1 MLFNSINF
9 ILFFIFIYILY
20 WYVFN
25 KNNIIQNLFLLISSY
40 FFYGAYKIEFLF
52 YLIIITT
59 LDFFFAF
66 LVANKN
72 KKIATFFLILGI
84 INNLG
89 FLFYFKYKNFFFE
102 QINYI
107 MNVSNSNTNNLE
119 ILLPIGISF
128 YIFHGLSYLFDIY
141 NKKILPLN
149 NIVDYSLFVSFFPL
163 LVAGPIERA
172 THLIPQIKKN
182 RIFNEVSFIEGCR
195 LILWGLFKKIIIA
208 DGIAEIIDPIY
219 SNIYNFDGLTLFI
232 CSVCFSFQIYA
243 DFSGYSDIAI
253 GLGKLLGFE
262 LLSNFKF
269 PYFAT
274 NISEF
279 WKRWHISLSSWFRDY
294 IYIPLGGS
302 KNGIYITI
310 RNVFLIFIIS
320 GLWHG
325 ASYNFL
331 IWGGLHGFAF
341 ILFIF
346 YKKLNLNLTNRI
358 LSILFTF
365 SFVTFSWIFFRISSF
380 KDALYFIKKIALYF
394 LDFNSNNFIL
404 PVAIDSLPYLFIFIY
419 LDFKFRKNERNVFI
433 FKNTTMRYLSYLI
446 LTFILYLKITKENNS
461 FIYFQ
466 F

>member
-20 WYVFN
+20 WYVFQ
-25 KNNIIQNLFLLISSY
+25 KNIIIQNLFLLISSY

-52 YLIIITT
+52 YLIIITI

-141 NKKILPLN
+141 NKKISPLN
-149 NIVDYSLFVSFFPL
+149 NVVDYSLFVSFFPL

-182 RIFNEVSFIEGCR
+182 RIFNEVSFTEGCR

-262 LLSNFKF
+262 FLSNFKF

-302 KNGIYITI
+302 KNGINITI

-331 IWGGLHGFAF
+331 IWGGLHGLA
-341 ILFIF
+341 FIF
-346 YKKLNLNLTNRI
+346 Y
-358 LSILFTF
+358 
-365 SFVTFSWIFFRISSF
+365 IF
-380 KDALYFIKKIALYF
+380 Y
-394 LDFNSNNFIL
+394 
-404 PVAIDSLPYLFIFIY
+404 
-419 LDFKFRKNERNVFI
+419 
-433 FKNTTMRYLSYLI
+433 
-446 LTFILYLKITKENNS
+446 
-461 FIYFQ
+461 
-466 F
+466 